1 MKKTF
6 VFSLILIFF
15 STVTFA
21 ITKQEKNEII
31 IKSDQEILN
40 IQKQIKQ
47 EKNPAKKVRLKNLI
61 NIKELETKIKLLM
74 AEFDSNTKDIPTIQE
89 AISQAEDTI
98 DETNEIINDFEK
110 LIETNRQN
118 ITDFYATQPKEK
130 TELLLAD
137 SLFNSNKE
145 ILEFMTKTLEPFE
158 KKLKEIQNGKYRSK
172 NRRNAQTES
181 IEVSDNNKNSF
192 ILNITYRNTS
202 YKIEYFLNE
211 AEKEDFQ
218 LISQKP
224 KLFIAEPYLSIN
236 DELKQYPVSFSIKN
250 TKTNNEQEY
259 KIKNLKTKPFNEIT
273 LIEKYNDLYK
283 SLQEIEK
290 VNTDSIINYKLINI
304 KTVSISNI
312 DKYIDKTKFV
322 INSLSNMAISISLNT
337 YNALVIKADRTVAAY
352 GANDNGQCNVKDW
365 KSIKKAEVGAYS
377 SVGLKMN
384 GTTVACGFN
393 GNGLCNVGDWK
404 DIVDIKTG
412 KTHTVGLKKDGT
424 VVAVGDKK
432 YGQCDVKGWKNI
444 IAISVNGNRTAG
456 LRKDGTV
463 VVCGENDFD
472 ANNVKYWSDIK
483 EIHLEGFAT
492 VGLKKDGTVIACG
505 ENYGNVQ
512 TWDNIVQISVGHG
525 YIIGLKKDGTVVSC
539 GQNTNGQC
547 NVEDWKNITAVFA
560 GYAHTIGLKKD
571 GTVVATGW
579 NEYGQCDVEDWKN
592 IFSISASAYNTAG
605 ITKDGRALVCGDNSN
620 GLCNINNLYLYKN

>member
-1 MKKTF
+1 MKKT
-6 VFSLILIFF
+6 LILLFSIIINV
-15 STVTFA
+15 STVFA
-21 ITKQEKNEII
+21 ISKQEKNEII

-40 IQKQIKQ
+40 IQRQIKQ
-47 EKNPAKKVRLKNLI
+47 EKNSAKKVRLKNLI
-61 NIKELETKIKLLM
+61 NIKELETRIKLVM
-74 AEFDSNTKDIPTIQE
+74 AEFDSNTKDIPTIQD

-110 LIETNRQN
+110 LIKTNRQN
-118 ITDFYATQPKEK
+118 ITELYATQPKEK

-172 NRRNAQTES
+172 NRKKAQTES
-181 IEVSDNNKNSF
+181 IDVSDNNKNSF

-211 AEKEDFQ
+211 DEKENFQ
-218 LISQKP
+218 LLSQKP
-224 KLFIAEPYLSIN
+224 KLFIAEPFLSIN
-236 DELKQYPVSFSIKN
+236 DELKPYPVSFSIKN

-259 KIKNLKTKPFNEIT
+259 KIKTSKTKPFNEIT
-273 LIEKYNDLYK
+273 LIEKYNNLYK

-304 KTVSISNI
+304 KTVSISNV

-322 INSLSNMAISISLNT
+322 INSLSNMVISISLNT

-365 KSIKKAEVGAYS
+365 KNIKKAEAGTYS
-377 SVGLKMN
+377 SVGLNIN

-393 GNGLCNVGDWK
+393 GNGLCNVGAWK

-412 KTHTVGLKKDGT
+412 KTHTVGLKKNGT

-432 YGQCDVKGWKNI
+432 HGQCDVKGWKNI
-444 IAISVNGNRTAG
+444 IAIAVNGNRTAG
-456 LRKDGTV
+456 LKKDGTV
-463 VVCGENDFD
+463 VVCGENNLN
-472 ANNVKYWSDIK
+472 ANNVEYWRDIK

-512 TWDNIVQISVGHG
+512 TWEDIVQISVGHG
-525 YIIGLKKDGTVVSC
+525 FIVGLKKDGTVIAC
-539 GQNTNGQC
+539 GQNINGQC
-547 NVEDWKNITAVFA
+547 NVENWKNIATVFA
-560 GYAHTIGLKKD
+560 GYAHTIGLKND

-579 NEYGQCDVEDWKN
+579 NEYGQCNVKDWKN

>member
-1 MKKTF
+1 MKKTLIIL
-6 VFSLILIFF
+6 FSIVINI
-15 STVTFA
+15 STVFA
-21 ITKQEKNEII
+21 ISKQEKNEII
-31 IKSDQEILN
+31 IKNDQEILN

-98 DETNEIINDFEK
+98 DETNEIINDFEE
-110 LIETNRQN
+110 LIKTNRQN
-118 ITDFYATQPKEK
+118 ITDFYATQPKGK

-181 IEVSDNNKNSF
+181 IEISDNNKNSF
-192 ILNITYRNTS
+192 ILNIKYKNTP

-211 AEKEDFQ
+211 DEKEDIQ

-224 KLFIAEPYLSIN
+224 KLFIAEPFLSIN

-290 VNTDSIINYKLINI
+290 VNTNSIINYKLINI
-304 KTVSISNI
+304 KTVSISNV

-365 KSIKKAEVGAYS
+365 KNIKKTEAGAYS
-377 SVGLKMN
+377 SVGLKIN

-404 DIVDIKTG
+404 DIIDIKTG

-444 IAISVNGNRTAG
+444 IAISVNGNRTA
-456 LRKDGTV
+456 
-463 VVCGENDFD
+463 
-472 ANNVKYWSDIK
+472 
-483 EIHLEGFAT
+483 
-492 VGLKKDGTVIACG
+492 
-505 ENYGNVQ
+505 
-512 TWDNIVQISVGHG
+512 
-525 YIIGLKKDGTVVSC
+525 
-539 GQNTNGQC
+539 
-547 NVEDWKNITAVFA
+547 
-560 GYAHTIGLKKD
+560 GLKKD